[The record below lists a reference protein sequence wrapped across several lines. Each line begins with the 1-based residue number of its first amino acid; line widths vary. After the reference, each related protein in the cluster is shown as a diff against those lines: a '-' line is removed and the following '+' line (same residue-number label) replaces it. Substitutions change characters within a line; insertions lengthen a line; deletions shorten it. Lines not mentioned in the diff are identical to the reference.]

1 MPQMTR
7 GQQQQLA
14 QLAAAND
21 TEALRMA
28 CLEHMQRIEP
38 TTNLISNRYDA
49 SWHNNLRLL
58 VDWLGKSPREVIPS
72 LAIAECALPFDVF
85 NLKGNSKL
93 PFAAFSA
100 LPGVTC
106 PGAGDCLS
114 WCYSFKAWRFARAF
128 CRQVQNT
135 ILLNTHAGR
144 LAISGA
150 WQQLPAYADVRL
162 YVDGDF
168 PNVEILRFWM
178 GLCLTR
184 NDLNVYSYS
193 KSWEEF
199 LALSRDGYEFP
210 TNYTLNLSS
219 GSKHDSAMAAQL
231 RAIPSSPVRGEFLAV
246 KVGHHHIR
254 TGAYRDK
261 THEGS
266 KAYRAE
272 ILSQLREAFG
282 PGKYFACPG
291 NCGNC
296 MPRGEHACGSPKMQ
310 DVTIAIGLHV

>member
-1 MPQMTR
+1 MPKMTR

-14 QLAAAND
+14 QLAAANNI
-21 TEALRMA
+21 EALRAA
-28 CLEHMQRIEP
+28 CIEHMHRIAP
-38 TTNLISNRYDA
+38 TTNLNSNRYDA
-49 SWHNNLRLL
+49 SWHNNLRLMA
-58 VDWLGKSPREVIPS
+58 DWLGSDS
-72 LAIAECALPFDVF
+72 ALPFQVF
-85 NLKGNSKL
+85 NLRGNSKL

-135 ILLNTHAGR
+135 ILLTTHAGR

-150 WQQLPAYADVRL
+150 WQQLPANADIRL

-168 PNVEILRFWM
+168 PDVETLRYWM
-178 GLCLTR
+178 ELCLTR
-184 NDLNVYSYS
+184 SALNVYSYS
-193 KSWEEF
+193 KSWAEF

-210 TNYTLNLSS
+210 RNYTLNLSS

-246 KVGHHHIR
+246 KVGHHHIHS
-254 TGAYRDK
+254 GAYRDK
-261 THEGS
+261 THPGS